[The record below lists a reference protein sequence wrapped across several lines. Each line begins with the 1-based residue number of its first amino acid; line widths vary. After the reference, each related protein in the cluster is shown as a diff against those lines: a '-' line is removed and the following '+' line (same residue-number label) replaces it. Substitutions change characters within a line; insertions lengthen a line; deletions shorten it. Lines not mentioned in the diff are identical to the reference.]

1 MADEDEDEVAWE
13 QGVCETMMGD
23 VKSSTE
29 IGGWEALRNQIKK
42 NLKKQHESLALSRIN
57 QLMILRNFVTL
68 CLKGLGCMSA
78 SHQIAQQWHEKSHGS
93 SIYFACHVRA
103 LA

>member
-1 MADEDEDEVAWE
+1 MPPSTMADEDKDEVAWE

-42 NLKKQHESLALSRIN
+42 DLKKQHESLALS
-57 QLMILRNFVTL
+57 
-68 CLKGLGCMSA
+68 
-78 SHQIAQQWHEKSHGS
+78 
-93 SIYFACHVRA
+93 
-103 LA
+103 